1 MENKIIEQGRNRV
14 NLENYINDNDSIE
27 KFVKQIKVG
36 VAKWRQLY
44 SYYTCALM
52 EMETKFRVLNQEFSL
67 QYDCNPIESIK
78 TRIKSP
84 ESLAYKMQRKNIS
97 LTLDNVEQNIN
108 DVAGIRVICSFP
120 KDIYML
126 KECLEKQD
134 DIQILCEKDYIKE
147 PKANGYRGLHLIVE
161 IPIFLHKEKKYMK
174 VEVQLRTIA
183 MDFWASL
190 EHKLRYKK
198 DLPEDICKRVE
209 NELFVCSELSALLD
223 LRMQRIK
230 TEIENT
236 NV

>member
-1 MENKIIEQGRNRV
+1 MENKIIRQERNNS
-14 NLENYINDNDSIE
+14 NLKDYIPDNYSIE
-27 KFVKQIKVG
+27 KFVEQIKIG
-36 VAKWRQLY
+36 VEKWRKLY

-84 ESLAYKMQRKNIS
+84 ESLAYKMQRKNIK
-97 LTLDNVEQNIN
+97 LTLDNVEENIN

-183 MDFWASL
+183 MDFLASL

-198 DLPEDICKRVE
+198 NLPEDVDKQVE
-209 NELFVCSELSALLD
+209 HELFVCSELSAILD
-223 LRMQRIK
+223 LKMQRIK
-230 TEIENT
+230 TEIENV
-236 NV
+236 NL

>member
-1 MENKIIEQGRNRV
+1 MENKIIRQERNNS
-14 NLENYINDNDSIE
+14 NLKDYIPDNYSIE
-27 KFVKQIKVG
+27 KFVEQIKIG
-36 VAKWRQLY
+36 VEKWRKLY
-44 SYYTCALM
+44 SYYTFALM

-84 ESLAYKMQRKNIS
+84 ESLAYKMQRKNIK
-97 LTLDNVEQNIN
+97 LTLDNVEENIN

-198 DLPEDICKRVE
+198 NLPEDVDKQVE
-209 NELFVCSELSALLD
+209 HELFVCSELSAILD
-223 LRMQRIK
+223 LKMQRIK
-230 TEIENT
+230 TEIENV
-236 NV
+236 NL

>member
-1 MENKIIEQGRNRV
+1 MENKIIRQERNNS
-14 NLENYINDNDSIE
+14 NLKDYIPDNYSIE
-27 KFVKQIKVG
+27 KFVEQIKIG
-36 VAKWRQLY
+36 VEKWRKLY

-84 ESLAYKMQRKNIS
+84 ESLAYKMQRKNIK
-97 LTLDNVEQNIN
+97 LTLDNVEENIN

-198 DLPEDICKRVE
+198 NLPEDVDKQVE
-209 NELFVCSELSALLD
+209 HELFVCSELSAILD
-223 LRMQRIK
+223 LKMQRIK
-230 TEIENT
+230 TEIENV
-236 NV
+236 NL